1 MSPGSVVGGSSA
13 AARRS
18 GRASHHAPWGHQSM
32 DISLKPLET
41 CLCNRERETPTNY
54 TFDEFELGNLALD
67 LSLTPRQGQSCQ
79 HSGFV
84 SIDTAYQPSKF
95 RDLAQ
100 GDLFEPAI

>member
-1 MSPGSVVGGSSA
+1 MQHTLTEQRKASSA
-13 AARRS
+13 VHGS
-18 GRASHHAPWGHQSM
+18 
-32 DISLKPLET
+32 
-41 CLCNRERETPTNY
+41 
-54 TFDEFELGNLALD
+54 FDEFELGNLALD

-100 GDLFEPAI
+100 GDLFEPASLRALPLGGQPFA